1 MTQPGQRFPNFKGQ
15 SPLVIAA
22 LALASYVLVAPR
34 ELKLPARHNATLKY
48 GSTRSG
54 KITDADS
61 SILMD
66 SIVSLVQNYYVDFA
80 RVSGEK
86 LIAGTMRSLA
96 YAVPALKF
104 HEHPAGYSLEASD
117 DSITFSRNVDNS
129 YEQVIGQLKSLVAFC
144 DRIQIGTIIG
154 PGDNA
159 MLGDERDSS
168 FIVLNAMLSSLD
180 AHSSLLSSEAY
191 QELRQGTEGSFGGL
205 GVLVGIRDN
214 VLTVLKPLPKSPAL
228 RMGVKEDD
236 KIIAIDGQT
245 TFGVGL
251 DRLVTHMRG
260 APGTSAELV
269 TLRKGD
275 WSPKTIKL
283 QREVIAIDSVEASEV
298 HSKNLHVLKLSVEN
312 FASRTSKEIRDHIRK
327 FRSKYP
333 ISGLV
338 LDLRG
343 NPGGLLDQAINVSD
357 IFLDSG
363 VVVTTRGRREEV
375 ERANQSLDETDY
387 PIVVLMN
394 EDSAS
399 ASEIVAGALQD
410 NRRALVVGQPSFG
423 KGSVQ
428 TVFELPEQR
437 ALKLTIARYFTPSNK
452 SIQNVGIV
460 PDVWIQPIVKS
471 PENANLFGSYR
482 YRNEQFLPNHLNSA
496 PSVTGGSIGPLLK
509 GYYLSPDASSEPK
522 PATDDPSMKV
532 ALSVFTKL
540 YETYGN
546 HLPDGAR
553 RSAHWAALSKSSIN
567 QILEPLSREAISW
580 LITKHGVA
588 WRNQAQSTDSNP
600 ILSLEIKA
608 PEGGL
613 SAVVGE
619 FLEVPWR
626 VRNGGDSVVENVS
639 VFVQSPVSGIETK
652 EYLIGSISPQEVRE
666 GRLKIQIPFGAPIGE
681 RYVNAGMAINAQ
693 ALTRGQDEF
702 IININ
707 DRTPSPVT
715 ADVTFKDGA
724 NSRYPNILEIDEKG
738 LIQLSLSNNGTS
750 ELKNLKVFIT
760 NLGGRQ
766 LVLPMSESTISSI
779 SPGEK
784 RVVNIPVQG
793 RSRFESPSVVL
804 GVTVRHEASAE
815 PVFAVSRLRTSISLA
830 EKPQENVS
838 H

>member
-1 MTQPGQRFPNFKGQ
+1 MTQPGQRFPSFKGH

-22 LALASYVLVAPR
+22 LALASYVFLAPR
-34 ELKLPARHNATLKY
+34 EMKLPARQNAALKY
-48 GSTRSG
+48 GSSRSG
-54 KITDADS
+54 KITEADS

-66 SIVSLVQNYYVDFA
+66 SIVSLVQNYYVDFG

-104 HEHPAGYSLEASD
+104 YDHPARYSLESSD
-117 DSITFSRNVDNS
+117 DSITFPKNVDTS
-129 YEQVIGQLKSLVAFC
+129 YEQVIGQLRSLVAFC
-144 DRIQIGTIIG
+144 DRIRIGTIVG
-154 PGDNA
+154 PADNA

-168 FIVLNAMLSSLD
+168 SIVLNAMLSSLD

-269 TLRKGD
+269 TLSKGD
-275 WSPKTIKL
+275 WGPKTIKL
-283 QREVIAIDSVEASEV
+283 QREVIAIDSVEASEI

-312 FASRTSKEIRDHIRK
+312 FASRTSKEIREHIRK
-327 FRSKYP
+327 FRAKYP

-375 ERANQSLDETDY
+375 ERANQSMDETDY

-437 ALKLTIARYFTPSNK
+437 ALKLTIARYFTPANK
-452 SIQNVGIV
+452 SIQNVGIM
-460 PDVWIQPIVKS
+460 PDVWIQPVIKS
-471 PENANLFGSYR
+471 SENANLFGSYR
-482 YRNEQFLPNHLNSA
+482 YRNEQFLPNHLNSG
-496 PSVTGGSIGPLLK
+496 PSVTGTSIGPLLK
-509 GYYLSPDASSEPK
+509 GYFL
-522 PATDDPSMKV
+522 ATDTSIESKADSDDPSMKV
-532 ALSVFTKL
+532 ALGIFAKL
-540 YETYGN
+540 FDTYGN
-546 HLPDGAR
+546 HLPQGAR

-567 QILEPLSREAISW
+567 QILEPLSREAMSW
-580 LITKHGVA
+580 LNAKHGVV
-588 WRNQAQSTDSNP
+588 WRAQAQSADKDP
-600 ILSLEIKA
+600 LLSLEIKE
-608 PEGGL
+608 PDGGL
-613 SAVVGE
+613 IAVVGE
-619 FLEVPWR
+619 FFEVPWR
-626 VRNGGDSVVENVS
+626 VRNGGDSVLENVS

-652 EYLIGSISPQEVRE
+652 EYLIGRIGPSEVRE
-666 GRLKIQIPFGAPIGE
+666 GRLKIQIPFSAPIGG

-693 ALTRGQDEF
+693 ALPRGQDEF
-702 IININ
+702 VINIH
-707 DRTPSPVT
+707 DRAPSPIT
-715 ADVTFKDGA
+715 ADLTFKDGA
-724 NSRYPNILEIDEKG
+724 ISQYPNILEMDEKG
-738 LIQLSLSNNGTS
+738 AIQLSLSNNGAL
-750 ELKNLKVFIT
+750 ELKNIKVVIT

-766 LVLPMSESTISSI
+766 LILPVSESAIPSLSS
-779 SPGEK
+779 GEK
-784 RVVNIPVQG
+784 RVVNIPVQA
-793 RSRFESPSVVL
+793 RSRFESSSVVL
-804 GVTVRHEASAE
+804 GVTIRHDASAE
-815 PVFAVSRLRTSISLA
+815 PVFAVSKLRTSISIA
-830 EKPQENVS
+830 ENTQDNIS